1 MIWLQIASFAGM
13 KLKVNN
19 WFLVLTGLFV
29 LSGYFYKILLVYGAV
44 LWHEMAHAIAARMAG
59 LKVREVELLPF
70 GGVARINCLNETGIR
85 KEILISAAGP
95 LASLVLAAVSY
106 VGMAYC
112 KDWLE
117 VWQFFY
123 KVNIVLALFNLLP
136 ALPLDGGRIARAC
149 LNTIYDYKKATV
161 ITVKLSRVISFLLF
175 AWVLY
180 TYCFINE
187 INLTFIIGA
196 IFIYMA
202 ANAEIVFAGFRTMRM
217 LANKKEQLNSRGF
230 MPTIHF
236 TVADKM
242 MVQDVISLFAPDA
255 YHIVLVINH
264 ERMTCCGMLTETQI
278 WDRLQEKGVRVSI
291 SQFL

>member
-1 MIWLQIASFAGM
+1 MQIIRLFGI

-19 WFLVLTGLFV
+19 WFFVLTVLFV
-29 LSGYFYKILLVYGAV
+29 LSGYLYKILLVYGAV
-44 LWHEMAHAIAARMAG
+44 LWHELAHAITARAAG

-70 GGVARINCLNETGIR
+70 GGVARISSLNETGIR
-85 KEILISAAGP
+85 KEFLISAAGP

-106 VGMAYC
+106 IGMTYS

-117 VWQFFY
+117 GWQFLY
-123 KVNIVLALFNLLP
+123 KVNIVLVLFNLLP
-136 ALPLDGGRIARAC
+136 ALPLDGGRIMRAC
-149 LNTIYDYKKATV
+149 LNTVFDYKKATM
-161 ITVKLSRVISFLLF
+161 ITVKLSRGISLFLLI
-175 AWVLY
+175 WVLY
-180 TYCFINE
+180 TYCFRNE

-202 ANAEIVFAGFRTMRM
+202 ANVEIVFAGFRTMRM

-230 MPTIHF
+230 LPTNHF

-242 MVQDVISLFAPDA
+242 LVQDVIRLFVPEA
-255 YHIVLVINH
+255 YHIVLVIDP
-264 ERMTCCGMLTETQI
+264 ERMTYCGTLTETQI
-278 WDRLQEKGVRVSI
+278 WDRLTEKGVSVSI